1 MAETEIGINQF
12 MAEAEIGIRHHD
24 KSSERARPQHLL
36 YDMEQAKTRWRLRS
50 NSTID
55 SKRVKEILSALG
67 ADLCGIA
74 SMDRFANASKGY
86 HPLDVFPA
94 CKSAISFGCRF
105 PVGALNSKSDVPYT
119 MVRNAITR
127 KLDAMA
133 LDFCIELERHQVT
146 CVPVPTNESQFIGA
160 PLARAPLAHCRQPPR
175 RQRRPCRDTS
185 ETSR

>member
-24 KSSERARPQHLL
+24 KSSKRVRPQHLL

-127 KLDAMA
+127 KLDTMA

-160 PLARAPLAHCRQPPR
+160 PLARALSPIAGNRPIAM
-175 RQRRPCRDTS
+175 RRPCRYTS